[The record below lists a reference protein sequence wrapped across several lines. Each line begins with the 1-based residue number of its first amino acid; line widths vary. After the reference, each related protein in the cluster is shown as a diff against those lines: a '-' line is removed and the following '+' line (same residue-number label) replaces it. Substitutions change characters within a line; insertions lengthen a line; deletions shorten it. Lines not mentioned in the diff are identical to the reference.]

1 MTGWVVQ
8 HGEPLIVADASRDPR
23 TLDAPGTPDV
33 VQESMLLVP
42 LRDQGQVTGVIAL
55 SKLGVDR
62 FDGDDLR
69 VVQILSD
76 QAAVA
81 LENAR
86 LLASRERMVCEL
98 NAMLDISRSYAQA
111 DDEPTLAALLAQKL
125 ARAAG
130 ADGCVISRWDEATAE
145 LRSIGSHGVEVAET
159 HFDVLA
165 SPITRQ
171 VLREAQSQVI
181 QATNRPEA
189 RVARV
194 LRIPGTRTLL
204 LPLLAG
210 GRTVGLVEL
219 AWTRAARA
227 LSADELDV
235 YRTMANLAGPVLENV
250 RLVDQLRRAADV
262 DQVTGV
268 NNHRY
273 LQERLQQETARSA
286 RTNAPFSLL
295 MIDLDGFES
304 VNDRY
309 GHGDGDRVLAAISNE
324 LRLAVRESDIVARY
338 GGDEFV
344 VLMPDTDARQARA
357 VARRV
362 IEGVQ
367 GHCHQMSDRSGVQVG
382 ASAGLAIY
390 PTDGRTPAE
399 LLAAADAA
407 MYVAKRNGGSSLRIA
422 SARSAAR
429 GGPSAPAGDRKPG
442 CAGGR

>member
-1 MTGWVVQ
+1 VQ
-8 HGEPLIVADASRDPR
+8 HGEPLVVADASRDPR
-23 TLDAPGTPDV
+23 TLDVPGTPDV

-55 SKLGVDR
+55 SKLGVGR

-81 LENAR
+81 LQNAR
-86 LLASRERMVCEL
+86 LLANRERMVCEL
-98 NAMLDISRSYAQA
+98 NAMLDISRSYGQA

-145 LRSIGSHGVEVAET
+145 LRSIGSHRVEVAET

-171 VLREAQSQVI
+171 VLREAQSHVI
-181 QATNRPEA
+181 QATIGPEA

-194 LRIPGTRTLL
+194 LSIPGPRTLLL

-286 RTNAPFSLL
+286 RTDAPFSLL
-295 MIDLDGFES
+295 MIDLDDFKS

-309 GHGDGDRVLAAISNE
+309 GHGDGDRVLGAISNE
-324 LRLAVRESDIVARY
+324 LRLAVRETDIVARY

-344 VLMPDTDARQARA
+344 VLMPDTDARQAKA
-357 VARRV
+357 VAQRM

-367 GHCHQMSDRSGVQVG
+367 GHRHQMSDGSRVQVG

-390 PTDGRTPAE
+390 PTDGRTPAK

-429 GGPSAPAGDRKPG
+429 GGPLAPAGDR
-442 CAGGR
+442 